1 MTHLAISPDGSTI
14 LYRTFV
20 DGESRVYVRRVDR
33 LEGEL
38 LPGVENAGSLFFSPD
53 GQWVGFSTG
62 IDRTLKKI
70 QVTGG
75 AAITLCPMPSGP
87 RGASWGPD
95 DTIIFARFG
104 AGSGLFR
111 VSAAGGEPEVLTTP
125 EAPARHYWPEFLPD
139 VQAVLFTISAGV
151 TATISGETSQI
162 AVLDLDTMEQRV
174 LIEGGTHPRYVSDH
188 LVYSFNDTLRAVRFD
203 ADRLEVLSDPIPV
216 LEGLTATT
224 SGGGNVDLSDD
235 GALVYQKGGVQAG
248 TRTLVWVDRQGNEEA
263 VPAEA
268 RPYNAVQLS
277 SDGRSVITE
286 VQDPDNVDIMI
297 YDLERDTPTR
307 FTFDPG
313 IDRFTIV
320 TPDGERVVFTS
331 DRDGVGNLYW
341 KAADGTGDVHRL
353 TTSDNLQAASS
364 FTPDGRSVAIN
375 EATPN
380 GVIDVGVR
388 SMDDDGSVEWLPQEA
403 FYEAY
408 AEISP
413 DGRWMAYASNESG
426 QFEIYVRP
434 FPNVNDGKRQISR
447 DGGFYPLWGQDGS
460 ELFYQTSEGPGSETL
475 TVMVTPIETE
485 PTLIVGNPV
494 PLFDGPYR
502 QIAVNSPRPYDIAS
516 DGQRF
521 LMLKEIVDADVR
533 DEAAIILVQHWIEEL
548 KTLFPT
554 SR

>member
-1 MTHLAISPDGSTI
+1 MSPEQAAGQIADKRSDIWSFGVVLFEMLTGRSIFVGETVSHVLGAVLQVEPTWEALRSDTPPAVVRLLHRCLQKDRKKRLPDIGVARFELDEALAGPPSTDTSPVPPASTDRPSFVWVAVAIVVAALVTGGAVRTLRPAPTPGSPVRSVLSASPSADPGPPSTMTHLAISPDGSTI

-33 LEGEL
+33 LKGEL

-139 VQAVLFTISAGV
+139 GQAVLFTISAGV

-162 AVLDLDTMEQRV
+162 AVLDLDTIEQRV

-224 SGGGNVDLSDD
+224 SGG
-235 GALVYQKGGVQAG
+235 A
-248 TRTLVWVDRQGNEEA
+248 
-263 VPAEA
+263 
-268 RPYNAVQLS
+268 
-277 SDGRSVITE
+277 
-286 VQDPDNVDIMI
+286 
-297 YDLERDTPTR
+297 
-307 FTFDPG
+307 
-313 IDRFTIV
+313 
-320 TPDGERVVFTS
+320 TS
-331 DRDGVGNLYW
+331 
-341 KAADGTGDVHRL
+341 T
-353 TTSDNLQAASS
+353 
-364 FTPDGRSVAIN
+364 
-375 EATPN
+375 
-380 GVIDVGVR
+380 
-388 SMDDDGSVEWLPQEA
+388 
-403 FYEAY
+403 
-408 AEISP
+408 
-413 DGRWMAYASNESG
+413 
-426 QFEIYVRP
+426 
-434 FPNVNDGKRQISR
+434 
-447 DGGFYPLWGQDGS
+447 
-460 ELFYQTSEGPGSETL
+460 
-475 TVMVTPIETE
+475 
-485 PTLIVGNPV
+485 
-494 PLFDGPYR
+494 
-502 QIAVNSPRPYDIAS
+502 
-516 DGQRF
+516 
-521 LMLKEIVDADVR
+521 
-533 DEAAIILVQHWIEEL
+533 
-548 KTLFPT
+548 
-554 SR
+554 